1 MSVLLTKGTG
11 SKAKKSLGW
20 LGLTAGIALAMG
32 WVGQS
37 APAAAED
44 GVFKPSSVWIS
55 CDDQQRVAYRVVP
68 PVLNP
73 HNAFTHPIKVH
84 LKPGMSCADLK

>member
-1 MSVLLTKGTG
+1 LTKVTG
-11 SKAKKSLGW
+11 GKAKTGLGL
-20 LGLTAGIALAMG
+20 LGLTAGVALALG
-32 WVGQS
+32 WAGPS
-37 APAAAED
+37 APAAAAD
-44 GVFKPSSVWIS
+44 SVAKPSSVWIS